1 MHSLRPTLYQLLHT
15 FFNVVPHA
23 SKLAAGRQAV
33 ALAVSAGL
41 LVVLTG
47 MSMLPSCRHPAVKA
61 VMAPMT

>member
-1 MHSLRPTLYQLLHT
+1 MR
-15 FFNVVPHA
+15 FFDVVPHA